1 MDAGKHGLYSG
12 GDWPVPSSVKR
23 LTYFQRYPMATNER
37 LTIDASN
44 AFKILGISRN
54 TGYSLIQ
61 RGEFP
66 LPVIKAGKRLL
77 IPKIAVERL
86 LGVEGE
92 QRND

>member
-1 MDAGKHGLYSG
+1 MKRGAMLG
-12 GDWPVPSSVKR
+12 SVE
-23 LTYFQRYPMATNER
+23 TER
-37 LTIDASN
+37 LTLDASN

-54 TGYSLIQ
+54 TGYGLIQ

-86 LGVEGE
+86 LGTEGMP
-92 QRND
+92 ND